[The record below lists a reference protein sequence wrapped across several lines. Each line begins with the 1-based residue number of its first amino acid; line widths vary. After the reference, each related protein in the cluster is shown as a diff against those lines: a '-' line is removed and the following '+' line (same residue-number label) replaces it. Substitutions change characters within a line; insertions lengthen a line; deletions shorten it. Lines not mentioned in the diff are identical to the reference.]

1 MTKSMRASTLRSL
14 VASAALLLAFP
25 ASGADEPGAAV
36 AKPQVKVGD
45 RWAYRRTNN
54 LSKAASI
61 TFDSRVASTGPDEI
75 VVVSK
80 RRDREN
86 ETDGFYTSEWNAI
99 TLATMTFT
107 PHLGHFKFPL
117 EVGASYGAAWEGLVK
132 GSRWNAKYETTF
144 KVMGWEEIIVPAGKF
159 RALKLEGT
167 GTFRRLDQMGG
178 GWWRYR
184 YWYVPEVK
192 RWVKSTWEQG
202 PGPTSL
208 DINSVDELVE
218 FRIQ

>member
-1 MTKSMRASTLRSL
+1 MHASALGPL
-14 VASAALLLAFP
+14 VAAAALLLAFS
-25 ASGADEPGAAV
+25 ASGADETGAAV

-117 EVGASYGAAWEGLVK
+117 EVGGSHVAAWEGIVK
-132 GSRWNAKYETTF
+132 GSGWSGKYEVPF
-144 KVMGWEEIIVPAGKF
+144 KLTGWEEITVPAGKF
-159 RALKLEGT
+159 RALKLEGK
-167 GTFRRLDQMGG
+167 GTFRRLDQGGG
-178 GWWRYR
+178 GWVRVG

-192 RWVKSTWEQG
+192 RWVKISYEQG
-202 PGPTSL
+202 AGGPTSP
-208 DINSVDELVE
+208 DTNYVDELVE
-218 FRIQ
+218 FHVQ